1 MEMELHRQ
9 RRNVIGVS
17 LALIVFEIAGGTV
30 KDVSFLGGGIKL
42 DNAELIVSLS
52 YIALTYLLWRY
63 WLYAKPEH
71 ARFRGLID
79 QTIRESKR
87 YQELVNPLI
96 SQFKEKSGV
105 AFAEGWQEA
114 VDDEEKKEFVPI
126 PVEVSL
132 QHKMFTRELVIRVAN
147 PKGDFNPDHEL
158 HRIPLRRYEAIR
170 AKALV
175 TVVAADKTFSD
186 LFVPYLLAFVAAGA
200 LCFRV
205 IDA

>member
-30 KDVSFLGGGIKL
+30 KGASFLEGGIKL
-42 DNAELIVSLS
+42 ENAELVVSLS

-71 ARFRGLID
+71 TRFRGLVD
-79 QTIRESKR
+79 QKIKESKR
-87 YQELVNPLI
+87 FQELVNPLI
-96 SQFKEKSGV
+96 AQFKEKSGV
-105 AFAEGWQEA
+105 ALAEGWQKA
-114 VDDEEKKEFVPI
+114 VDDEEKKEFIPI

-132 QHKMFTRELVIRVAN
+132 HQKMYTRELVIRVEN
-147 PKGDFNPDHEL
+147 PKGDYNPDHEV
-158 HRIPLRRYEAIR
+158 HRIPLHRYEAMR
-170 AKALV
+170 VKALA

-205 IDA
+205 IYA

>member
-30 KDVSFLGGGIKL
+30 KEVSFLEGGIKL
-42 DNAELIVSLS
+42 DDAELVVSLS

-71 ARFRGLID
+71 TRFHGLVD
-79 QTIRESKR
+79 QKIKGSKR

-96 SQFKEKSGV
+96 TQFKDKSGV
-105 AFAEGWQEA
+105 ASAEGWQDA
-114 VDDEEKKEFVPI
+114 VEEEGGKEFIPI

-132 QHKMFTRELVIRVAN
+132 HQKM
-147 PKGDFNPDHEL
+147 
-158 HRIPLRRYEAIR
+158 
-170 AKALV
+170 
-175 TVVAADKTFSD
+175 
-186 LFVPYLLAFVAAGA
+186 
-200 LCFRV
+200 
-205 IDA
+205 